1 MKQFQYHVVKSAR
14 DGVETMDRLRR
25 EQGISQMKMAEKLD
39 DPDVGMRQSR
49 LLRNGSCQLWYMV
62 KELNVLGYELV
73 IVKNQEGEEKG
84 ET

>member
-1 MKQFQYHVVKSAR
+1 MRQFEYHVIKSAR
-14 DGVETMDRLRR
+14 DGVETMDKIRR

-49 LLRNGSCQLWYMV
+49 LIRNGSCQLWYMI

-73 IVKNQEGEEKG
+73 MVKKQEGEKD

>member
-1 MKQFQYHVVKSAR
+1 MRQFEYHVIKSAR
-14 DGVETMDRLRR
+14 DGVETMDKIRR

-73 IVKNQEGEEKG
+73 IVKKQEGEEKD